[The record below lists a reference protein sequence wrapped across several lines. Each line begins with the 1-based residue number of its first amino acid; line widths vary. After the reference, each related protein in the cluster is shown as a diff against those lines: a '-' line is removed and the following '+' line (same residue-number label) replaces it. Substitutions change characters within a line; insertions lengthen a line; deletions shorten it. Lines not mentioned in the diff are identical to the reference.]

1 MSAEGKRTP
10 PPVNLELPVVQE
22 LIDDVGD
29 VYIGYTDGEE
39 AREGTVREAF
49 EQCGELSFLGE
60 LSEDALRAAIYDA
73 VDQARAKRAAEA
85 GE

>member
-1 MSAEGKRTP
+1 MSPEARKSP

-29 VYIGYTDGEE
+29 VHISFDNGEE
-39 AREGTVREAF
+39 LREGTVREAF
-49 EQCGELSFLGE
+49 EQCGDLSYLGE
-60 LSEDALRAAIYDA
+60 FSEDALRAAIYDA

-85 GE
+85 EE